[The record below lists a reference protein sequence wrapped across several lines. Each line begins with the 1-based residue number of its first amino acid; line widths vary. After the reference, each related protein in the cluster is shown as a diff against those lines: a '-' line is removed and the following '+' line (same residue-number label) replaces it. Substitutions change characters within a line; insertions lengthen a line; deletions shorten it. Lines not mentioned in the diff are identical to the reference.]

1 MVHSSL
7 LTGVCISAVLLFS
20 CSTYTPGRTTS
31 YPQPSE
37 QPSGPVV
44 TTAPSGSMEA
54 SILANI
60 NAHRRSLGLSSLQ
73 MIDAANQQAYNH
85 SMNMATGK
93 TAFGHDGF
101 SQRVNNII
109 AVIGRVSSSAENVA
123 YGSRTASE
131 VVKGWLNSPPH
142 KKNIEG
148 NYNLTGIG
156 VYANRQGTLYFTQ
169 LFVKQ

>member
-1 MVHSSL
+1 MARLTLLMVTIFL
-7 LTGVCISAVLLFS
+7 SALLFS
-20 CSTYTPGRTTS
+20 CGPYTPITTTP
-31 YPQPSE
+31 YPQPGE
-37 QPSGPVV
+37 PTSGPVA
-44 TTAPSGSMEA
+44 TTPTAGSMET

-60 NAHRRSLGLSSLQ
+60 NAHRRSMGLSPLQ
-73 MIDAANQQAYNH
+73 MIDAANRQAYNH

-93 TAFGHDGF
+93 TPFSHDGF
-101 SQRVNNII
+101 SQRVTNI
-109 AVIGRVSSSAENVA
+109 ANSIGRISASAENVA
-123 YGSRTASE
+123 YGSRTAAE
-131 VVKGWLNSPPH
+131 VVKGWLNSAPH